1 MIETLANTGD
11 TAQRQRHWSGMPK
24 SQPQRLADVVPH
36 SEPRLPL
43 AMKELSRV
51 LGGGI
56 VPGSVILLG
65 GEPGIG
71 KTTLLSQMAAQIAG
85 ELGSVLY
92 ISGEESAAQIKLRTE
107 RLGLAAD
114 DLYLMTETL
123 LENML
128 DQVQTLNPAVLLVDS
143 IQTTYTHTLDSS
155 PGNPSQIR
163 ECAGRLQSFAK
174 VTGTTVFLV
183 GHVTKSGDVAGPK
196 LLEHLVDTVLYLEG
210 DPFQLFRLLRSVKN
224 RFGATNE
231 VGVFEMQSAGMV
243 EVSNPSAAFL
253 AERPIQASGSAI
265 TVTMEGSRPLLVEI
279 QALNNRAFL
288 ANPRRTSNG
297 VDANRM
303 LLTSAVL
310 TRRCELAL
318 VDHDV
323 FINVVGGLKIVE
335 PAADMGIGLALASSF
350 LDLALPAD
358 MVVVGEVGLSG
369 ELRPVSQ
376 LSHRLREA
384 AKLGFK
390 QALIPKSKRHEQYP
404 KSLKVTQVS
413 SLKKAIQVALPEAQ
427 RKF

>member
-1 MIETLANTGD
+1 MTETITDTGD

-24 SQPQRLADVVPH
+24 SLPQRLADVVPH

-43 AMKELSRV
+43 ALGELNRV

-85 ELGSVLY
+85 KIGSVLY
-92 ISGEESAAQIKLRTE
+92 ISGEESTAQIKLRAE

-128 DQVQTLNPAVLLVDS
+128 DQVQTLNPTVLIVDS
-143 IQTTYTHTLDSS
+143 IQTTYTRTLDSS

-163 ECAGRLQSFAK
+163 ECAGRLQAFAK

-224 RFGATNE
+224 RFGATSE

-243 EVSNPSAAFL
+243 EVPNPSAAFL
-253 AERPIQASGSAI
+253 AERPTHAPGSAI

-279 QALNNRAFL
+279 QALNTRAPF

-303 LLTSAVL
+303 LLTNAVL
-310 TRRCELAL
+310 TRRCGLAL
-318 VDHDV
+318 VDHDM
-323 FINVVGGLKIVE
+323 FINVVGGLKIIE
-335 PAADMGIGLALASSF
+335 PAADVAIALALASSF
-350 LDLALPAD
+350 FDLALPNNLV
-358 MVVVGEVGLSG
+358 MLGEVGLSG
-369 ELRPVSQ
+369 ELRPVGQ
-376 LSHRLREA
+376 LVPRLREA

-390 QALIPKSKRHEQYP
+390 QALIPMSKRRERWP
-404 KSLKVTQVS
+404 KSLKVTQVK
-413 SLKKAIQVALPEAQ
+413 SLKEAIRAMLPAAQ